1 MLRSLAVLL
10 EQFDVGSAGS
20 LMRRRRPPSRATVNE
35 LHTSGFSNRVFVS
48 IGPIEAVR
56 IHLMAGIRSRKTA
69 LPQDNVFQQLA
80 FEVLCV
86 CWHRH
91 QECEYHDETFHGMFE
106 WKVVAA
112 TLTTL

>member
-35 LHTSGFSNRVFVS
+35 LHTSGFANRVFVS
-48 IGPIEAVR
+48 IGPFEAVR
-56 IHLMAGIRSRKTA
+56 IHLVAGVRSRKAA

-80 FEVLCV
+80 FDVLCV
-86 CWHRH
+86 R
-91 QECEYHDETFHGMFE
+91 
-106 WKVVAA
+106 WKRCQQRE
-112 TLTTL
+112 